1 MRAAD
6 RAAAAA
12 ALVEAQSS
20 RSPIA
25 PLSETFTAM
34 TVEDAYEI
42 QVTNV
47 NEQLRAGRLVRGH
60 KVGLTARAMQEMLGV
75 GEPDFGH
82 LLDDMFVAESSEVR
96 LDRFIQPRVEPE
108 VAFVLDRPLAGP
120 GTTVADVI
128 RATAFVLPAIEIVDS
143 RIADWRIALVDTVA
157 DNASS
162 GAVVLGGR
170 PRLLTDI
177 DVRHLDV
184 TVEVDGEVRE
194 SGRSSAVLGNPA
206 LAVAWLANRLS
217 AFGAEL
223 AEGEV
228 IMPGACTRMIAVEPG
243 HEVRVN
249 FEALGDVTVLFQK
262 AEGQDG

>member
-1 MRAAD
+1 VNTSDRMDAARALAQASRD
-6 RAAAAA
+6 
-12 ALVEAQSS
+12 LVAIE
-20 RSPIA
+20 
-25 PLSETFTAM
+25 PLSASYADM

-42 QVTNV
+42 QVANV
-47 NEQLRAGRLVRGH
+47 SQLLDSGRLVRGH

-75 GEPDFGH
+75 DEPDFGH
-82 LLDDMFVAESSEVR
+82 LLDDMFVYENSEVS

-120 GTTVADVI
+120 GVTVADVI

-162 GAVVLGGR
+162 GAVVLGGS

-177 DVRHLDV
+177 DVRQLGV
-184 TVEVDGEVRE
+184 TVATNGEIRE
-194 SGRSSAVLGNPA
+194 TGRSSAVLGNPA
-206 LAVAWLANRLS
+206 VAVAWLANRL
-217 AFGAEL
+217 APFGTGL

-228 IMPGACTRMIAVEPG
+228 IMPGACTRMIPVDPG
-243 HEVRVN
+243 CEVRVS
-249 FEALGDVTVLFQK
+249 FDVLGDVAVQFEK
-262 AEGQDG
+262 SAANG